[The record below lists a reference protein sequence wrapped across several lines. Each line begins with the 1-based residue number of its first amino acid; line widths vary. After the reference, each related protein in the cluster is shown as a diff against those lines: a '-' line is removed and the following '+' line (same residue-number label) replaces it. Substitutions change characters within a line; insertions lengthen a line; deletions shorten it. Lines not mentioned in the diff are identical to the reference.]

1 MTSIRILMAVVVL
14 CGLIPASGHAA
25 ELTGRIWSTSDTNKP
40 PANTKV
46 TIACGGKPNHI
57 DLAADGSFTIRNLP
71 SNKSCLLKVF
81 IDRSSSQ
88 AISIHTRSALVRF
101 NAAVQKAGDKVLV
114 LPR

>member
-1 MTSIRILMAVVVL
+1 MASTRILVAVVVL

-25 ELTGRIWSTSDTNKP
+25 ELTGRIWSTSNSNKP

-46 TIACGGKPNHI
+46 SIVCVGQPRSM

-71 SNKSCLLKVF
+71 SNKSCLLRVS
-81 IDRSSSQ
+81 IGTSSSQ
-88 AISIHTRSALVRF
+88 AISINTKSALVRF